1 MADGRRKQINILLLV
16 VLGVAVVY
24 FLLLGTHL
32 GIVGLLVLI
41 FTFKIVMDHLTDVIK
56 IHRKR
61 ERNALRGAEGEDR
74 VAEIMESLPDGF
86 HVYHDVDT
94 GRGDIDHVLI
104 SPEGGVFVVET
115 KAHGGRV
122 TFERGQML
130 INGRRPEKD
139 FIVQA
144 LRNTYWVRDE
154 IKRQTGKEV
163 WVHVALVFANAFV
176 DEHGPIRS
184 VQVMNRNDLGAFID
198 NNKAVRNDRDL
209 AQQVK
214 F

>member
-1 MADGRRKQINILLLV
+1 M
-16 VLGVAVVY
+16 
-24 FLLLGTHL
+24 
-32 GIVGLLVLI
+32 
-41 FTFKIVMDHLTDVIK
+41 
-56 IHRKR
+56 
-61 ERNALRGAEGEDR
+61 
-74 VAEIMESLPDGF
+74 
-86 HVYHDVDT
+86 
-94 GRGDIDHVLI
+94 
-104 SPEGGVFVVET
+104 VET

-122 TFERGQML
+122 TFQGGQML

-139 FIVQA
+139 FIVQV

-163 WVHVALVFANAFV
+163 WVHAVLVFANAFV